1 MIFSTFKAIAF
12 VAALATATPMAYA
25 QSTTELEEDFSLFT
39 AGSESSPSSAINDA
53 TGTIPSSYFHQSGW
67 SGYGVHQAG
76 VRAHSSTPTT
86 TEHSSTHRRA
96 HTSASTR

>member
-67 SGYGVHQAG
+67 SGYGVHQVG
-76 VRAHSSTPTT
+76 GAHSSAPTT

-96 HTSASTR
+96 HTSVSTR

>member
-25 QSTTELEEDFSLFT
+25 QSTTELEEDFSRFT

-76 VRAHSSTPTT
+76 GAHSSPPTT
-86 TEHSSTHRRA
+86 TEHSSTHRMA

>member
-67 SGYGVHQAG
+67 QV

-96 HTSASTR
+96 HTSASMK

>member
-53 TGTIPSSYFHQSGW
+53 TGTISK
-67 SGYGVHQAG
+67 
-76 VRAHSSTPTT
+76 
-86 TEHSSTHRRA
+86 
-96 HTSASTR
+96 

>member
-12 VAALATATPMAYA
+12 VAVLATATPVAYA

-53 TGTIPSSYFHQSGW
+53 TGTIPSSYSTR
-67 SGYGVHQAG
+67 VAG
-76 VRAHSSTPTT
+76 AATAFTRQVVRAHSSTPTT

-96 HTSASTR
+96 HTSASMR